1 MATTDN
7 FIAAIEIGSSK
18 ITGMIGRRMADSSIQ
33 IMAYAQEDSN
43 ACIKRG
49 YAHNLD
55 QATECLKNIK
65 LRLQD
70 AVKRNISKVYVC
82 VGGQSLHSVL
92 NTVTREFDAETKITQ
107 DIVDAL
113 YEEDRELDIRK
124 YWLTKIIPQDYYLG
138 KQRQTSSSSVV
149 GVVTDRLEGSF
160 LNVFYRHDFYEKIKD
175 CLMRAGF
182 KKVEYMMTPIVL
194 GDGLLS
200 MDAKRTG
207 CVLVDFGMDTTTVA
221 IYSSK
226 LLRRLAVIPLG
237 SDNIT
242 KDIASVFRIEKSEA
256 EALKR
261 SYGSAFSEKENA
273 DEANDATYKLSDG
286 REIKARELNE
296 IIEARMEE
304 ILVNVEEQIRRSG
317 LKVNEDLISGAV
329 LTGGGSNIRDLGKAF
344 KQFTKIGEEKIRFA
358 KFVNFQVN
366 AKFPE
371 AKRADGSLNAIL
383 SLLSLGKEECAGDA
397 ISEDQ
402 GLFGGEKPEE
412 APEGETKD
420 NVDDLNKNKKG
431 KKEEMPKEPKKPG
444 RISSWFKNMAKKV
457 KETADKVVSPE
468 EE

>member
-1 MATTDN
+1 MASSDN

-43 ACIKRG
+43 GCIKRG

-55 QATECLKNIK
+55 QAAECLKNIK
-65 LRLQD
+65 LRLQET
-70 AVKRNISKVYVC
+70 VKRNISKVYVC
-82 VGGQSLHSVL
+82 IGGQSLHSEL
-92 NTVTREFDAETKITQ
+92 NSVAREFDAEVKITQ

-113 YEEDRELDIRK
+113 YEEDREQDLKR

-138 KQRQTSSSSVV
+138 KQRQATSSSVV
-149 GVVTDRLEGSF
+149 GVVTDRLEGCF

-221 IYSSK
+221 VYSSK

-237 SDNIT
+237 SGNIT
-242 KDIASVFRIEKSEA
+242 KDIASVFRIEGSEA
-256 EALKR
+256 EKLKCD
-261 SYGSAFSEKENA
+261 YGSAFSDREVAE
-273 DEANDATYKLSDG
+273 EAGDTTYKLSDG

-296 IIEARMEE
+296 IIEARIEE

-317 LKVNEDLISGAV
+317 LKVNEDLISGAI
-329 LTGGGSNIRDLGKAF
+329 LTGGGSNLRDLGKAF

-366 AKFPE
+366 AKFQE
-371 AKRADGSLNAIL
+371 AKRANGSLNAIL
-383 SLLSLGKEECAGDA
+383 SLLSQGKEDCGGDA
-397 ISEDQ
+397 ISEDK
-402 GLFGGEKPEE
+402 GLFP
-412 APEGETKD
+412 ADEGEQGAEKEQPED
-420 NVDDLNKNKKG
+420 NVVDLNNKDKE
-431 KKEEMPKEPKKPG
+431 KKEDEEKKPKKPG
-444 RISSWFKNMAKKV
+444 KFRSWLKRVGERV
-457 KETADKVVSPE
+457 KETADKVVSPDE
-468 EE
+468 